1 MCVFRNTHVYA
12 RSTSWSA
19 NPRPLGAPLNGLPS
33 QHRCV
38 FVPTAA
44 IGLPKLLDVLD
55 LRLASS
61 EDHSATHMCVF
72 TAAIGW
78 PSPQLSSYAVHVNTR
93 VYARSSNW
101 SANPR
106 PLVATFN

>member
-1 MCVFRNTHVYA
+1 MCVVRNTHVYA

-33 QHRCV
+33 QHTCV
-38 FVPTAA
+38 FVPAAA

-78 PSPQLSSYAVHVNTR
+78 PI
-93 VYARSSNW
+93 RS
-101 SANPR
+101 
-106 PLVATFN
+106 